1 MALLAA
7 RACAWQTNKRAVWPL
22 RVALTQPP
30 SPAAVCCR
38 CFLCQAWYK
47 APTDIK
53 NSIQLE
59 LECCGLTYWN
69 DSAVWPCPAS
79 ANFSGGDF
87 CYPQLVSAFERAWQ
101 HAGGT
106 GIAFSVLMGAGIF
119 FVACLIQ
126 GIKRRKHAQD
136 LDMIRDA
143 HAGAGGAP
151 AGEGVD
157 VGSIDAGAASMFD
170 KADEQGYIPAG
181 GVKGRR

>member
-1 MALLAA
+1 LPLSLALF
-7 RACAWQTNKRAVWPL
+7 V
-22 RVALTQPP
+22 
-30 SPAAVCCR
+30 
-38 CFLCQAWYK
+38 CQAWYK
-47 APTDIK
+47 APADIK

-151 AGEGVD
+151 PGEGVD

-181 GVKGRR
+181 GVQGRR